1 LPRLVQNSFIIDLLY
16 ETNME
21 LDQFDRKILAILQV
35 DATVSMSALGERV
48 GLSQSQ
54 AWRRVEKMER
64 EGIILRRVAVLD
76 RVKLGLMVEMFTQIK
91 LNKHSE
97 RAGER
102 FVAAVALYPEVA
114 EIHTVLGDVD
124 FLLRIV
130 TTDLDAYKKL
140 LADRLSTLPM
150 VQDVRTLISLSDEA
164 INRGL
169 PVSLAT

>member
-1 LPRLVQNSFIIDLLY
+1 
-16 ETNME
+16 ME
-21 LDQFDRKILAILQV
+21 LDHFDRKILAILQV
-35 DATVSMSALGERV
+35 DASVSMSTLGERV

-64 EGIILRRVAVLD
+64 EGVILRRVAVLD
-76 RVKLGLMVEMFTQIK
+76 RAKLGLSVQMFTQIK

-102 FVAAVALYPEVA
+102 FVAAVAHFPEVM

-140 LADRLSTLPM
+140 LADRLSTLSM
-150 VQDVRTLISLSDEA
+150 VQDVHTLISLSDEA
-164 INRGL
+164 IHRGL
-169 PVSLAT
+169 PVSLVL